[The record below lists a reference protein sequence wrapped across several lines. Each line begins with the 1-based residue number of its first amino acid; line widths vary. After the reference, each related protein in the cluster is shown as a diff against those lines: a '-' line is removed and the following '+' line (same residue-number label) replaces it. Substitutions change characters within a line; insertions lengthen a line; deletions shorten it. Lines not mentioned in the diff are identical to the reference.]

1 MDLAFKQYLHAI
13 VAKYTVENGPASDGE
28 REACALVRLRMG
40 GTRRDLVGFQLS
52 GSYEKG
58 TAITLGAHV
67 DILVSVKKPGDA
79 KDVYM
84 SLYPHCLDKH
94 LPPEA
99 HGVGI
104 RISSNGVKV
113 HIIPWNLDRVE
124 QEGSNGPARNGHHN
138 GAEVAL
144 AMRAWERVV
153 SVSSQTRSSTTV
165 APAPPWFCGGSV
177 TDSTCGC
184 FCRNWRSAF
193 RSIPI
198 PLP

>member
-1 MDLAFKQYLHAI
+1 
-13 VAKYTVENGPASDGE
+13 
-28 REACALVRLRMG
+28 MG

-104 RISSNGVKV
+104 RISSKGVKV

-124 QEGSNGPARNGHHN
+124 QEGSNGHARNGHHTLYHHRQ
-138 GAEVAL
+138 G
-144 AMRAWERVV
+144 RVIETDL
-153 SVSSQTRSSTTV
+153 SKRQQLYWPSFISS
-165 APAPPWFCGGSV
+165 
-177 TDSTCGC
+177 
-184 FCRNWRSAF
+184 
-193 RSIPI
+193 
-198 PLP
+198 